1 MRIVRRAMVVGL
13 VAGLIACMYCWTME
27 YRAWTAPAG
36 SDATMAA
43 ALIFDVAARPLS
55 YLTGGLVYEAG
66 ASSSLIVNSLQ
77 VLINWVLLALL
88 MSLAWIAIKRLRQST
103 SQSAA

>member
-43 ALIFDVAARPLS
+43 ALTFDVAARPLS
-55 YLTGGLVYEAG
+55 YLTGGLIYEAG
-66 ASSSLIVNSLQ
+66 LGSSLIANSLQ
-77 VLINWVLLALL
+77 VLTNWVLLALL
-88 MSLAWIAIKRLRQST
+88 SSLAWIVIWRLRKST
-103 SQSAA
+103 ARAAA